1 MFDERSRYRDLP
13 LVTFTDADGRERR
26 YVTRRFL
33 PQPESLRTLA
43 TVTVTDT
50 DRLDLIAHARLGEA
64 TAFWRIADANAAMDP
79 DDLLHP
85 AGRRLR
91 VPSPI

>member
-1 MFDERSRYRDLP
+1 MFDEKSRYKDLP
-13 LVTFTDADGRERR
+13 LATYADADGRERR

-33 PQPESLRTLA
+33 PQPESLRTLVM
-43 TVTVTDT
+43 VTVTDT

-64 TAFWRIADANAAMDP
+64 TASWRVGDANAAMDP
-79 DDLLHP
+79 DDLLQP
-85 AGRRLR
+85 VGRRLR